1 MNVPEGLQCRG
12 KLRFLFNL
20 KRLKKDSGK
29 VHSIASRH
37 MRMFLLFIALPV
49 LLILIFSGVLFRRH
63 IIEIAENQWELTLRR
78 YAAGLEVDL
87 QSMSIIAASLIHNT
101 TLMER
106 SSEYINS
113 KSAEQRYL
121 VSLEIEKL
129 FNTYFLLSRQL
140 VGFHLYFLDEHI
152 PLVFRNYSGIELSN
166 DETERAIAAANA
178 RRGFVVFP
186 DNLNFNHG
194 RQSNRYT
201 VSLAVSPPDK
211 TQATGVRTL
220 IVSFVVNS
228 LIDFIRVEGFDTA
241 SPPARGSFGAKLP
254 IGQRD
259 AGRDS
264 PVSDSLLLGRDGTV
278 LASSNPEMLGARS
291 EDIKNAYGKSCIL
304 ISAPV
309 DLTDWIIVEAVNI
322 NSLTRSI
329 NIILYI
335 LYFAVLVIV
344 LFFIWYNTFFFSLI
358 LNPLRSL
365 MTKMEAV
372 GNGDFSVRAPPGN
385 FIELNKI
392 GESFNFMVEEISV
405 LTCAIKEEQKE
416 RLRSEIEALRYQLN
430 PHFLCNTLNAIRM
443 MAIITKN
450 NAIREMSSALMRL
463 TEDTLSRE
471 DTVYSL
477 ERELHN
483 LDNYVYIMKVR
494 YGDTFEFI
502 KDVDASLLHLGLPS
516 MILQPLVENAILHG
530 FHGLHG
536 SSAGEAAGRGQNVIV
551 VSASAAG
558 GLMTIEIKD
567 NGRGMSAEVLAGI
580 FNNEPGTQNGWSRI
594 GLNNVRR
601 RIMLTY
607 GSPYTVRLESYPG
620 EGTVVIMTLPVQDAG
635 NHERAGNTGRRDIQN
650 DEYADHR

>member
-1 MNVPEGLQCRG
+1 MNVPAGLQFGG
-12 KLRFLFNL
+12 KLRSLFN
-20 KRLKKDSGK
+20 KKKDGGK

-37 MRMFLLFIALPV
+37 IRMFLLFIALPV
-49 LLILIFSGVLFRRH
+49 LLILILSGVFFRRH

-78 YAAGLEVDL
+78 YAAAIEVDL
-87 QSMSIIAASLIHNT
+87 QSMSITASSLVHNT

-106 SSEYINS
+106 SLEYINS

-121 VSLEIEKL
+121 VSLEIGKL

-140 VGFHLYFLDEHI
+140 VGFHLYFPDDHI
-152 PLVFRNYSGIELSN
+152 PLVFRNYSGIDLSHG
-166 DETERAIAAANA
+166 ETERAIDAADS

-186 DNLNFNHG
+186 DSLAFNYG
-194 RQSNRYT
+194 QQINWYT
-201 VSLAVSPPDK
+201 ISLAVSPPDK
-211 TQATGVRTL
+211 IYTTGVRTV

-228 LIDFIRVEGFDTA
+228 LMDFIRAERPGTGDAPSKGIFGTK
-241 SPPARGSFGAKLP
+241 PPA
-254 IGQRD
+254 GQRE
-259 AGRDS
+259 AGRD
-264 PVSDSLLLGRDGTV
+264 VSDSLVLGRDGTV
-278 LASSNPEMLGARS
+278 IASSNPEMLGVRR
-291 EDIKNAYGKSCIL
+291 EDIEHIYGKSCIL

-309 DLTDWIIVEAVNI
+309 DLTDWIIMEAVNI

-335 LYFAVLVIV
+335 LYFAALVIV
-344 LFFIWYNTFFFSLI
+344 LFFIRYNTFFFSLI
-358 LNPLRSL
+358 LNPLRAL

-385 FIELNKI
+385 FTELNKI
-392 GESFNFMVEEISV
+392 GESFNFMVEEIGA
-405 LTCAIKEEQKE
+405 LTRAIKAEQKE
-416 RLRSEIEALRYQLN
+416 RLRSEIEALRCQLN

-450 NAIREMSSALMRL
+450 DAIREMSSALMRL

-477 ERELHN
+477 EHELHN

-502 KDVDASLLHLGLPS
+502 KDVDASLLRLGVPS

-530 FHGLHG
+530 FHGL
-536 SSAGEAAGRGQNVIV
+536 AGGTSFAGDASGRGQNVIV
-551 VSASAAG
+551 VSASAAEG
-558 GLMTIEIKD
+558 VLTIEVKD
-567 NGRGMSAEVLAGI
+567 NGRGMSTEVLAGI
-580 FNNEPGTQNGWSRI
+580 FDNEPGTQNGWSRI
-594 GLNNVRR
+594 GLKNVRR

-607 GSPYTVRLESYPG
+607 GNSYAVRLESYPG
-620 EGTVVIMTLPVQDAG
+620 EGTVVIMTLPVQDAD
-635 NHERAGNTGRRDIQN
+635 NDERAGNTGREDLQH

>member
-1 MNVPEGLQCRG
+1 
-12 KLRFLFNL
+12 
-20 KRLKKDSGK
+20 
-29 VHSIASRH
+29 
-37 MRMFLLFIALPV
+37 MFLLFIALPV
-49 LLILIFSGVLFRRH
+49 LLILILSGVLFRRH
-63 IIEIAENQWELTLRR
+63 IIEIAENQWELTLQR
-78 YAAGLEVDL
+78 YAAGIEVDL
-87 QSMSIIAASLIHNT
+87 QSMSIIASSLIHNT

-129 FNTYFLLSRQL
+129 FNTYFRLSRQL
-140 VGFHLYFLDEHI
+140 VGFHLYFSDEHI
-152 PLVFRNYSGIELSN
+152 PLVFRNYSGIDLSN
-166 DETERAIAAANA
+166 DETERAIAAAGS

-186 DNLNFNHG
+186 DNLNFNYG
-194 RQSNRYT
+194 RQLNWYT
-201 VSLAVSPPDK
+201 ISLAVSPPDK
-211 TQATGVRTL
+211 THTTGVRTL

-228 LIDFIRVEGFDTA
+228 LMDFIRVEGFNTRNTLE
-241 SPPARGSFGAKLP
+241 RGSFGASLL
-254 IGQRD
+254 IGSRD

-264 PVSDSLLLGRDGTV
+264 SVSDSLLFGRDGTV
-278 LASSNPEMLGARS
+278 MASSNPEMLGARI
-291 EDIKNAYGKSCIL
+291 EDIKNVYRKSCIL

-309 DLTDWIIVEAVNI
+309 DLTDWIIMKAVNI

-358 LNPLRSL
+358 LNPLRAL

-372 GNGDFSVRAPPGN
+372 GNGDFSVRVPPGN
-385 FIELNKI
+385 FIELNRI

-450 NAIREMSSALMRL
+450 DAIREMSSALMRL

-471 DTVYSL
+471 DTVCSL

-483 LDNYVYIMKVR
+483 LDNYIYIMKVR

-502 KDVDASLLHLGLPS
+502 KDVDASLLHLGVPS

-530 FHGLHG
+530 FHGLPG
-536 SSAGEAAGRGQNVIV
+536 GTSSAGEAAGRGQNIIV
-551 VSASAAG
+551 VSASVTEG
-558 GLMTIEIKD
+558 VVTIEVKD

-580 FNNEPGTQNGWSRI
+580 FDNEPGTQNGWSRI

-601 RIMLTY
+601 RIMLTW
-607 GSPYTVRLESYPG
+607 GNSYTVRVKSYPG
-620 EGTVVIMTLPVQDAG
+620 EGTVVIMTLPVQ
-635 NHERAGNTGRRDIQN
+635 NAGNTSQGDIQN
-650 DEYADHR
+650 DEYVDH

>member
-1 MNVPEGLQCRG
+1 
-12 KLRFLFNL
+12 
-20 KRLKKDSGK
+20 
-29 VHSIASRH
+29 
-37 MRMFLLFIALPV
+37 MFLLFIALPV
-49 LLILIFSGVLFRRH
+49 LLILILSGALFRRH
-63 IIEIAENQWELTLRR
+63 TIEIAENQWELTLQR
-78 YAAGLEVDL
+78 YAAGIEVDL
-87 QSMSIIAASLIHNT
+87 QSMSIIASSLIHNT

-106 SSEYINS
+106 SLEYINS

-140 VGFHLYFLDEHI
+140 VGFHLYFSDEHI
-152 PLVFRNYSGIELSN
+152 PLVFRNYSGIDLSN
-166 DETERAIAAANA
+166 DETERAIAAADS

-186 DNLNFNHG
+186 DNLNFNYG
-194 RQSNRYT
+194 RQLNWYT
-201 VSLAVSPPDK
+201 ISLAVSPPDK
-211 TQATGVRTL
+211 AHTTGVRTL

-228 LIDFIRVEGFDTA
+228 LMDFIRVEGFNA
-241 SPPARGSFGAKLP
+241 RNALSRGSFGAKLL

-278 LASSNPEMLGARS
+278 MASSNPEMLGARS
-291 EDIKNAYGKSCIL
+291 EDIKNAYRKSCIL
-304 ISAPV
+304 ISAPI
-309 DLTDWIIVEAVNI
+309 DLTDWIIMEAVNI

-344 LFFIWYNTFFFSLI
+344 LLFIWYNTFFFSLI
-358 LNPLRSL
+358 LNPLRVL

-372 GNGDFSVRAPPGN
+372 GNGDFSVRASPGN

-450 NAIREMSSALMRL
+450 DAIREMSSALMRL

-477 ERELHN
+477 EHELDN

-530 FHGLHG
+530 FHGLPG
-536 SSAGEAAGRGQNVIV
+536 GTSPAGEAAGRGQNIIV
-551 VSASAAG
+551 VSASVKG
-558 GLMTIEIKD
+558 GVVTIEIRD

-580 FNNEPGTQNGWSRI
+580 FNNEPGTQNGWSRV

-607 GSPYTVRLESYPG
+607 GNSYTVRLESYPG
-620 EGTVVIMTLPVQDAG
+620 EGTVVIMTLPVQDAD
-635 NHERAGNTGRRDIQN
+635 NHERAGNTDRGDI
-650 DEYADHR
+650 